1 MAVRVG
7 INGFGRI
14 GRQSLKA
21 IIERTSNV
29 EVVAINDLVDTEM
42 NALLFRY
49 DSTYGRYPGTVEHT
63 DDSLIVDGREIKV
76 FKEKDPAA
84 IKWGDVGV
92 DIVIESTGLFTDAD
106 KARGPLGGGGKKV
119 ILRPPPQGRG
129 RPDRAR
135 RNQGELRP
143 DAHTIISNASC

>member
-49 DSTYGRYPGTVEHT
+49 DSTYGRHPGTVEHT
-63 DDSLIVDGREIKV
+63 ADSLIVDGREIK
-76 FKEKDPAA
+76 FLKEKEPAA
-84 IKWGDVGV
+84 IKGGDGGV

-106 KARGPLGGGGKKV
+106 KARAHLAGEPEKV
-119 ILRPPPQGRG
+119 
-129 RPDRAR
+129 
-135 RNQGELRP
+135 
-143 DAHTIISNASC
+143 